1 MFFIPFTEVKAHH
14 FAQLFSVN
22 VPIGSSIV
30 VDEDERLRLVTE
42 FQNMIKKEILQ
53 LGFEPRIRD
62 NSSMGVK
69 VSGVNHYTIGE
80 YYSIR

>member
-62 NSSMGVK
+62 GILESHVK

-80 YYSIR
+80 YA